1 MKEHQKFRLIDNS
14 AAFNTV
20 SKQQWKRTE
29 LLSKGLLLVSKVVT
43 QWETETCAL
52 PSALLHHWLPDEFN
66 AHKFRATMIWHQPSG
81 VNPSPVPVCY
91 CHNSNQLLL
100 LAHSVQKSSFPGRHT
115 PRTLP
120 FGLLFTSG
128 MKHKSLNKKQG
139 PPNLTS
145 RRSVKDSSIRNLCSF
160 VKWESQAFFT
170 MLASSCICLLTKKKV
185 STNYYFIL

>member
-1 MKEHQKFRLIDNS
+1 
-14 AAFNTV
+14 
-20 SKQQWKRTE
+20 
-29 LLSKGLLLVSKVVT
+29 
-43 QWETETCAL
+43 
-52 PSALLHHWLPDEFN
+52 
-66 AHKFRATMIWHQPSG
+66 MIWHQPSG

-170 MLASSCICLLTKKKV
+170 MLASSCICLLTKKKKSLLITISSYSNV
-185 STNYYFIL
+185 FQKKVTMVLGMYMPEGQMEKQGKD